1 MDVREA
7 LLEAATKV
15 FAEFGAR
22 GATTRRIAQVA
33 GVNEVTLFRHFKS
46 KDELFQ
52 AALETFARR
61 SQTRALPDTPRQP
74 REELLEWCR
83 TQHRDLYRHRSLI
96 RKAMAE
102 QEEHPAHCALG
113 VEASVR
119 VAQELAG
126 YLTRL
131 RHAGFASGDW
141 DVHAAANMLMGA
153 VFSDAMGRDMKPDQ
167 YPYNMRDAIEHYVD
181 LLLNAI
187 GARSAA
193 RCARGRTA

>member
-15 FAEFGAR
+15 FAEFGLR
-22 GATTRRIAQVA
+22 GATTRRIAQAA

-46 KDELFQ
+46 KDELFH

-61 SQTRALPDTPRQP
+61 TQTRALPETPQHP
-74 REELLEWCR
+74 REELVEWCR
-83 TQHRDLYRHRSLI
+83 TQHRDLCKHRSLI

-119 VAQELAG
+119 VAEELAG
-126 YLTRL
+126 YITQLKR
-131 RHAGFASGDW
+131 AGFTSGQW
-141 DVHAAANMLMGA
+141 DVHAATNMLMGA
-153 VFSDAMGRDMKPDQ
+153 IFSDAMGRDMKPAQ
-167 YPYNMRDAIEHYVD
+167 YPYNMRDAVEHYVD

-187 GARSAA
+187 GATPAPKP
-193 RCARGRTA
+193 ARGRKA

>member
-15 FAEFGAR
+15 FAEFGLR
-22 GATTRRIAQVA
+22 GATTRRIAQAA

-61 SQTRALPDTPRQP
+61 SQTRALPEVPQHP

-83 TQHRDLYRHRSLI
+83 TQFRDLYKHRSLI

-102 QEEHPAHCALG
+102 QEEHPGHCALG
-113 VEASVR
+113 MEASVR
-119 VAQELAG
+119 IAEQLSA
-126 YLTRL
+126 YITAL
-131 RHAGFASGDW
+131 RRTGLASGDW
-141 DVHAAANMLMGA
+141 DVRAATNMLMGA
-153 VFSDAMGRDMKPDQ
+153 IFADAMGRDTMPER

-187 GARSAA
+187 GAKTPAKP
-193 RCARGRTA
+193 ARGRTA

>member
-1 MDVREA
+1 MYSGS
-7 LLEAATKV
+7 AT
-15 FAEFGAR
+15 
-22 GATTRRIAQVA
+22 
-33 GVNEVTLFRHFKS
+33 N
-46 KDELFQ
+46 

-61 SQTRALPDTPRQP
+61 SQTRVLPDAPAQP

-83 TQHRDLYRHRSLI
+83 TQYRDLYKHRSLI

-119 VAQELAG
+119 IAAQLSA
-126 YLTRL
+126 YITAL
-131 RHAGFASGDW
+131 RQAGFASGDW
-141 DVHAAANMLMGA
+141 DVRAATNMLMGA
-153 VFSDAMGRDMKPDQ
+153 IFSDAMGRDMKPEQ

-187 GARSAA
+187 GAKPTAKP
-193 RCARGRTA
+193 ARGRTA